1 MRSMFSLVLLVV
13 AGVLLYFG
21 FQASDSL
28 ASTVERAVSGT
39 PTDRSLWLFVGA
51 AACGFLGL
59 AGLVTRGPSRA
70 R

>member
-1 MRSMFSLVLLVV
+1 MRNMFSLVLLVV
-13 AGVLLYFG
+13 AAVMLYFAA
-21 FQASDSL
+21 QASDSF

-51 AACGFLGL
+51 AVCGLLGL
-59 AGLVTRGPSRA
+59 LGLVTRGPSQA